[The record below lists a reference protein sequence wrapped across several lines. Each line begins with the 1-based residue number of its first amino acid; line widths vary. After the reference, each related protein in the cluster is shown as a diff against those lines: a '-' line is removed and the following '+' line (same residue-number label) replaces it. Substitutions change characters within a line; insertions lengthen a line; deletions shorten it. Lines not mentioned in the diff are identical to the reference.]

1 MIGVATQ
8 PRAWSPVDADLDT
21 LATALYVTIDEL
33 LQHAL
38 GWPRGARPWGSRPR
52 SATPNWSP
60 WRSSKPCSAS
70 PPKPAGWARP
80 TASCATCS
88 RSCPAN
94 LAITSACAAPPS
106 CCATPSAPSPPT
118 PPCRPTR
125 SGSSTPPRWSAAARG
140 KPPSAPSLQ
149 GGRRTAGAP
158 AIRAGLGPAT
168 APGLHPAGL
177 PVLFALT
184 GAKAA
189 DREVLLDLL
198 TVAPQMVAARPGQL
212 CWPTSTTT
220 AASSRTSWPDWGA
233 AAATGPQG
241 RGRAGWRTTVSAAAA
256 ADRVGQRHL
265 QGPARP

>member
-70 PPKPAGWARP
+70 PPKPAGWAPP

-168 APGLHPAGL
+168 APGLHPAGVAGL
-177 PVLFALT
+177 VRV
-184 GAKAA
+184 
-189 DREVLLDLL
+189 DRR
-198 TVAPQMVAARPGQL
+198 QGRRSG
-212 CWPTSTTT
+212 
-220 AASSRTSWPDWGA
+220 G
-233 AAATGPQG
+233 ATGP
-241 RGRAGWRTTVSAAAA
+241 
-256 ADRVGQRHL
+256 ADRCTADGGCSAGAAVLADKHHYGREFEDVL
-265 QGPARP
+265 AGLGCGCCDRPARARPSGLAHDCFGRCGS